1 MRAASQVA
9 SRCSCGVGMWGR
21 ARAALVGTRC
31 GARRSGCPSPDS
43 ERCSHSLVYGAPA
56 WLPPPQQ
63 LPGRPLQRAP
73 AVHSSCLGVGVGN
86 SWNAPGKCGLGW
98 KGTQQEGL
106 RGDQL
111 PELLLVSDRRRS
123 FTRHKISAGGN
134 RSSGEKPDCQCAMPR
149 EVRTSL
155 GPCC

>member
-1 MRAASQVA
+1 
-9 SRCSCGVGMWGR
+9 MWE
-21 ARAALVGTRC
+21 C
-31 GARRSGCPSPDS
+31 GAAPGQRWLAPDA
-43 ERCSHSLVYGAPA
+43 ELVAPAAPLRTLNGVLPHSLVYGAPA